1 VFSNIKNIEFQFVF
15 YRLCLDV
22 MNRFCKLGNYDFE
35 QQWNAFAWPS
45 PPANLVEALPE
56 IARSQ
61 TVEIFLALVQN
72 LPCFMWE
79 SACMSLLQ
87 ERIAQV
93 ARVAILGQDE
103 TLSRKFARF
112 PTVDAAAKLVATD
125 AMAYFETTQA
135 PVSLHGRVVSFF
147 APLRDF
153 VEESLDM
160 HLAEHNRSFDLS
172 PHATDFYQKLYVK
185 DHELFVMRAELVAAQ
200 ELVHGLH
207 LQVQSMQVQSMQVQS
222 MQVQTMQVQSMQ
234 VQSMQVQSMPVQS
247 MPVQSMPVQSM
258 LAVEADVQASN
269 LRAREV
275 AKNSDTALQQT
286 IKNLTVQHAREL
298 QESSSALLD
307 LHNASSRESCKQ
319 LEKMTKKCQTSNA
332 EGKRLHAENVRGR
345 QERLLLEQENAALLE
360 AAVHLE
366 VATAEIEA
374 TMRALAGVG
383 ATLHT
388 EKTILIND
396 IKEMY
401 REIYD
406 QRVTTQQ
413 ILGMRVPTLRADEL
427 PNVSIRPTKPSFHL
441 GDVDHKDLHYLGYL
455 VRDALMGLGDDRR
468 VSAPVAFGTLVRY
481 IEFLLTGNNTTLM
494 CPFRTIAVQML
505 VACPRFEQN
514 LSFVTTAHN
523 SDDNSKTTFFKWW
536 NQQCSNTLDRLQT
549 IPATHEDFRTTLS
562 CLYDSP
568 SDQKTF
574 ELLHGLLYWM
584 VGEHV
589 SAEDSMTI
597 ENCLQCDDKC
607 VLMRIREVVR
617 ACLSANCSISN
628 VFRMLCFDTCLYV
641 QQGRSTMLSCSCIT
655 CEVPGTR
662 HLAISLCKL
671 RCGERL
677 PRAEGP
683 HG

>member
-1 VFSNIKNIEFQFVF
+1 LGAFGVFEYKKNNEFQFVF

-22 MNRFCKLGNYDFE
+22 MNGFCKLGNYDFE
-35 QQWNAFAWPS
+35 QQWNALVWPG

-56 IARSQ
+56 IGRSQ
-61 TVEIFLALVQN
+61 TVEIFLELAQN
-72 LPCFMWE
+72 LPCFMWQ

-93 ARVAILGQDE
+93 ARVAILEQDE

-112 PTVDAAAKLVATD
+112 PTVHAAAKLVAAD
-125 AMAYFETTQA
+125 AMQYFETA
-135 PVSLHGRVVSFF
+135 DPPVSLHERVVSLF

-153 VEESLDM
+153 VEESLDV
-160 HLAEHNRSFDLS
+160 HLAEHYRSFDLS
-172 PHATDFYQKLYVK
+172 PYAIEFYQKLYIK
-185 DHELFVMRAELVAAQ
+185 DHELLVMKAELVAAQ
-200 ELVHGLH
+200 ELIKGLH
-207 LQVQSMQVQSMQVQS
+207 VQVQSMQVQSV
-222 MQVQTMQVQSMQ
+222 
-234 VQSMQVQSMPVQS
+234 
-247 MPVQSMPVQSM
+247 
-258 LAVEADVQASN
+258 LAVEADAQVAIV
-269 LRAREV
+269 RAREV
-275 AKNSDTALQQT
+275 AQNSDTALQQT

-298 QESSSALLD
+298 QESSTALLD
-307 LHNASSRESCKQ
+307 LHNASSRESRKQ
-319 LEKMTKKCQTSNA
+319 LEKINRDCKRSNA

-360 AAVHLE
+360 AGVHLE
-366 VATAEIEA
+366 VATAEVET
-374 TMRALAGVG
+374 TMRTLSAVG

-388 EKTILIND
+388 EKTMLIND
-396 IKEMY
+396 IREMY

-406 QRVTTQQ
+406 QRIKTQQ
-413 ILGMRVPTLRADEL
+413 ILETMHMQHCILQEKTLVGVRVPTLRADEL

-441 GDVDHKDLHYLGYL
+441 GDIDHKDLHYLGYL
-455 VRDALMGLGDDRR
+455 VREALMGLGDDRR

-514 LSFVTTAHN
+514 LSFVTTAHD

-589 SAEDSMTI
+589 
-597 ENCLQCDDKC
+597 
-607 VLMRIREVVR
+607 
-617 ACLSANCSISN
+617 
-628 VFRMLCFDTCLYV
+628 
-641 QQGRSTMLSCSCIT
+641 
-655 CEVPGTR
+655 
-662 HLAISLCKL
+662 
-671 RCGERL
+671 
-677 PRAEGP
+677 
-683 HG
+683 